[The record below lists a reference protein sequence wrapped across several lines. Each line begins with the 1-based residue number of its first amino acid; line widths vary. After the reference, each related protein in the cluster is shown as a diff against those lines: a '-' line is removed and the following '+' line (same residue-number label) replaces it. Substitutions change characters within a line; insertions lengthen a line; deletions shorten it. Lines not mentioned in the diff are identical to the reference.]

1 MRVLVTRPQPQADE
15 WVARLRAA
23 GVDAQALPLLGI
35 APADDPAPV
44 DTAWRSL
51 AGDAAPALVMFV
63 SPNAVASFF
72 DRRPAGVD
80 WPAAT
85 LAAAPGPG
93 TAAALV
99 ARGVPA
105 ASVEQPA
112 ADAAQFDS
120 EALWARLRLRD
131 WHGASAWIVR
141 GEGGRDWLAETLRA
155 AGAAVRFVQA
165 YRRGAPRLDASGRQ
179 RLAEALAAPREHL
192 WLFSSSEAVGHL
204 RALAPGAGWG
214 AAQAFASHPRI
225 AEAARALGVVAVHEV
240 RPEFDAVL
248 AALRRHGATI
258 EP

>member
-15 WVARLRAA
+15 WVERLRAA

-44 DTAWRSL
+44 DAAWAAL
-51 AGDAAPALVMFV
+51 AGAAAPALVVFV

-72 DRRPAGVD
+72 DRRPMGVA
-80 WPAAT
+80 WPAKT

-99 ARGVPA
+99 ARGVA
-105 ASVEQPA
+105 NVEQPA

-120 EALWARLRLRD
+120 ESLWLRLQARD
-131 WHGASAWIVR
+131 WRGARAWIVR
-141 GEGGRDWLAETLRA
+141 GEGGRDWLADTLRA
-155 AGAAVRFVQA
+155 AGAEVTFVQA
-165 YRRGAPRLDASGRQ
+165 YRRGAPRLDAAERQ
-179 RLAEALAAPREHL
+179 RLADALAAPREHL

-204 RALAPGAGWG
+204 RTLAPGADWA

-225 AEAARALGVVAVHEV
+225 AEAARVLGVGTVHEV

-248 AALRRHGATI
+248 AALRRLGATI
-258 EP
+258 AP

>member
-23 GVDAQALPLLGI
+23 GVDALALPLLGI

-44 DTAWRSL
+44 DGAWAAL
-51 AGDAAPALVMFV
+51 AGDAAPALVVFV

-72 DRRPAGVD
+72 ERRPAGVD
-80 WPAAT
+80 WPGAT

-99 ARGVPA
+99 GRGVPG
-105 ASVEQPA
+105 VEQPA

-120 EALWARLRLRD
+120 EALWARLRRRD
-131 WHGASAWIVR
+131 WRGASVWIVR
-141 GEGGRDWLAETLRA
+141 GEGGRDWLAETLRT
-155 AGAAVRFVQA
+155 AGAEVTFVQA
-165 YRRGAPRLDASGRQ
+165 YRRGAPRLDGVERQ
-179 RLAEALAAPREHL
+179 RLADALAAPREHL

-204 RALAPGAGWG
+204 RELSPGADWS

-225 AEAARALGVVAVHEV
+225 AEAARALGVGAVHEV

-258 EP
+258 AR